1 MAAMLPTQL
10 LMPIGW
16 GLVIAGIALAAVAL
30 VLLAVFSRKKH
41 RPEEAPAEEEPAPA
55 PQPPADTQE
64 EPPAPQG
71 FTEPYTPGYVTLDGV
86 DEEDA
91 AVLMAITADRLGAA
105 PEDLC
110 FRSIRRVGPELSG
123 VTDQEAA
130 VLMAVTAYKT
140 GRTPETLDF
149 KSIRLVEE

>member
-1 MAAMLPTQL
+1 MLPTQPTLNLGWVL
-10 LMPIGW
+10 L
-16 GLVIAGIALAAVAL
+16 IAGLALAAVAV
-30 VLLAVFSRKKH
+30 VLLALLARKKK
-41 RPEEAPAEEEPAPA
+41 RQEAPAEEKPAPA
-55 PQPPADTQE
+55 PQPPAAPQE

-91 AVLMAITADRLGAA
+91 AVLMAITA
-105 PEDLC
+105 
-110 FRSIRRVGPELSG
+110 
-123 VTDQEAA
+123 
-130 VLMAVTAYKT
+130 YKT